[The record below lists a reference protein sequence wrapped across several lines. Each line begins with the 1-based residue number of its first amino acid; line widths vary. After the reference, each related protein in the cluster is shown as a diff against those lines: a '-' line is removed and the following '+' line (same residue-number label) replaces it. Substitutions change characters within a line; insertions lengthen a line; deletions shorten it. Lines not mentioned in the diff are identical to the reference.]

1 MPALQVCVNLLVSWQ
16 NDFKTEVESKTFS
29 EAMHQKVKTKKRKV
43 VKSILIGKSKLILFK
58 VNVKINN

>member
-29 EAMHQKVKTKKRKV
+29 EAMHQKVKKKK
-43 VKSILIGKSKLILFK
+43 KNYQCYSNW
-58 VNVKINN
+58 NVKTHFIKR